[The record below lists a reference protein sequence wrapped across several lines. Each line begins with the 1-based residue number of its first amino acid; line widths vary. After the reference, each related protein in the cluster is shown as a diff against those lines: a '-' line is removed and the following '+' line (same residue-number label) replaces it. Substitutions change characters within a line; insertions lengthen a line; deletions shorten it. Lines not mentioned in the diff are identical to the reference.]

1 MEAVF
6 QSQKKVYV
14 SVSVHV
20 AYTDESDSCFHDSIP
35 LKLYDIRKE
44 YVFLRVKT

>member
-14 SVSVHV
+14 SVSERV
-20 AYTDESDSCFHDSIP
+20 AYTNESDECVYDVIP
-35 LKLYDIRKE
+35 LKCTIFVSKM
-44 YVFLRVKT
+44 